1 MKQGE
6 EMQVNN
12 LAKYLTSILN
22 IDTKNPFIVD
32 DMMEELEQISDL
44 KAFKGYLKAKMN
56 TEPYQYLNGYQKLL
70 KAITEYKNINS
81 HSKDEAIENY
91 CRKLIQK
98 IRTVAR
104 AIDES
109 LPNGLRYNDFCESA
123 TFENFKSDGECAF
136 TEKEQRLLNEVGAC
150 KIWLLTYDDNDFLLK
165 LMRAIQRLNQ
175 KHLAPP
181 QEKTLSL
188 TDIKKGVR

>member
-1 MKQGE
+1 MKAKE
-6 EMQVNN
+6 VVAYLCEM
-12 LAKYLTSILN
+12 LN
-22 IDTKNPFIVD
+22 IKTDSYLIVD
-32 DMMEELEQISDL
+32 DMIEELITINDL

-56 TEPYQYLNGYQKLL
+56 TEPYQYLNGFQKFS
-70 KAITEYKNINS
+70 KAIIEYKNINS

-188 TDIKKGVR
+188 TRL